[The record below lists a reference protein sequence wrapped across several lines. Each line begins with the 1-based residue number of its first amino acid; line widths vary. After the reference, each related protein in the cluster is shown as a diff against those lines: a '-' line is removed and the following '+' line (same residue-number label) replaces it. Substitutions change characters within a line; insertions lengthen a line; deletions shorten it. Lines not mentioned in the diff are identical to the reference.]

1 MIENKKGKIVA
12 KKSIIA
18 RERKKADQVE
28 KYRAKRVELKLTIKS
43 SDDYDVIM
51 EAQKK
56 LAQLPVNSNPVRHST
71 RCQQCGRPHAV
82 YRKFGLCRICLR
94 QQLMTGNVTGGRKSS
109 W

>member
-1 MIENKKGKIVA
+1 MLE
-12 KKSIIA
+12 
-18 RERKKADQVE
+18 REKNRSKLVG
-28 KYRAKRVELKLTIKS
+28 KYRAKRAELKVIIKS
-43 SDDYDVIM
+43 SNDFDTIM
-51 EAQKK
+51 DAQAK
-56 LAQLPVNSNPVRHST
+56 LAKLPINSNPVRQCT

>member
-1 MIENKKGKIVA
+1 MAKKSMLARENKKGLL
-12 KKSIIA
+12 
-18 RERKKADQVE
+18 VE
-28 KYRAKRVELKLTIKS
+28 KYRSRRAELKKTIKS
-43 SDDYDVIM
+43 SDDFDAIM
-51 EAQKK
+51 LAQAK
-56 LAQLPVNSNPVRHST
+56 LAKLPVNSNAARHST

>member
-1 MIENKKGKIVA
+1 MLAREHKRAKLVA
-12 KKSIIA
+12 KY
-18 RERKKADQVE
+18 RERRNK
-28 KYRAKRVELKLTIKS
+28 LKTLIKS
-43 SDDYDVIM
+43 STDFDAVM
-51 EAQKK
+51 EAQ
-56 LAQLPVNSNPVRHST
+56 AQLAKLPINSNPVRHST

>member
-1 MIENKKGKIVA
+1 MA
-12 KKSIIA
+12 KKSMIA
-18 RERKKADQVE
+18 REQKKSRLVG
-28 KYRAKRVELKLTIKS
+28 KYRGRRHELKLIIKS
-43 SDDYDVIM
+43 SNDYDTIM
-51 EAQKK
+51 DAQLK
-56 LAQLPVNSNPVRHST
+56 LAKLPLNSNPVRHTT

>member
-1 MIENKKGKIVA
+1 MLERENKRSKL
-12 KKSIIA
+12 
-18 RERKKADQVE
+18 VE
-28 KYRAKRVELKLTIKS
+28 KYRERRSELKVLIKS
-43 SDDYDVIM
+43 SQDFDIIM
-51 EAQKK
+51 DAQAK
-56 LAQLPVNSNPVRHST
+56 LAKLPINSNPVRHIT